1 MKKITKNI
9 IYFKG
14 LTAFLKTAKARC
26 KPCYKGWARKDNK
39 HMTITKY
46 KLKKL
51 LDKAKDLQE
60 QLANFEDKII
70 RLNESV
76 NELQKDLY
84 EFEDKANQERNV
96 TKW

>member
-1 MKKITKNI
+1 
-9 IYFKG
+9 
-14 LTAFLKTAKARC
+14 
-26 KPCYKGWARKDNK
+26 
-39 HMTITKY
+39 MTITKY

-60 QLANFEDKII
+60 QLANFEYKII

-76 NELQKDLY
+76 NELQKDLL
-84 EFEDKANQERNV
+84 EFEEKANEERNV

>member
-1 MKKITKNI
+1 
-9 IYFKG
+9 
-14 LTAFLKTAKARC
+14 
-26 KPCYKGWARKDNK
+26 
-39 HMTITKY
+39 MTITKY

-60 QLANFEDKII
+60 QLANFEDTLIM
-70 RLNESV
+70 LNESV
-76 NELQKDLY
+76 KELQKDLY

>member
-1 MKKITKNI
+1 
-9 IYFKG
+9 
-14 LTAFLKTAKARC
+14 
-26 KPCYKGWARKDNK
+26 
-39 HMTITKY
+39 MTITKY

>member
-1 MKKITKNI
+1 
-9 IYFKG
+9 
-14 LTAFLKTAKARC
+14 
-26 KPCYKGWARKDNK
+26 
-39 HMTITKY
+39 MTITKY

-60 QLANFEDKII
+60 QLANFEGKII

-76 NELQKDLY
+76 NELQKDLH
-84 EFEDKANQERNV
+84 EFEEKANEERNV

>member
-1 MKKITKNI
+1 
-9 IYFKG
+9 
-14 LTAFLKTAKARC
+14 
-26 KPCYKGWARKDNK
+26 
-39 HMTITKY
+39 MTITKY

-76 NELQKDLY
+76 IVLQKELY

>member
-1 MKKITKNI
+1 MI
-9 IYFKG
+9 
-14 LTAFLKTAKARC
+14 
-26 KPCYKGWARKDNK
+26 
-39 HMTITKY
+39 ITKY

-76 NELQKDLY
+76 NELRKDLQ
-84 EFEDKANQERNV
+84 EFEEKANEERNV

>member
-1 MKKITKNI
+1 
-9 IYFKG
+9 
-14 LTAFLKTAKARC
+14 
-26 KPCYKGWARKDNK
+26 
-39 HMTITKY
+39 MTITKY

-76 NELQKDLY
+76 NELQKDLR
-84 EFEDKANQERNV
+84 EFEEKANEERNG

>member
-1 MKKITKNI
+1 
-9 IYFKG
+9 
-14 LTAFLKTAKARC
+14 
-26 KPCYKGWARKDNK
+26 
-39 HMTITKY
+39 MTITKY

-76 NELQKDLY
+76 NELQKDLH

>member
-1 MKKITKNI
+1 
-9 IYFKG
+9 
-14 LTAFLKTAKARC
+14 
-26 KPCYKGWARKDNK
+26 
-39 HMTITKY
+39 MTITKY

-76 NELQKDLY
+76 NGLQKDLH